1 LIDRYTHPEMGRIF
15 TEQNEFQKWLDVELA
30 VCEVM
35 AEDGLIPTQAL
46 TEIKETT
53 KVDVSRIRSIELEVR
68 HDLIAF
74 LQSLAEQAGD
84 SGKFIHLG
92 LTSSDVKDTA
102 LSLQMLEAA
111 TLIEQ
116 DLQKL
121 MIEVAK
127 QAKLHK
133 FTIMVGRTHGIHAEL
148 ITFGLKMA
156 LWYSELERHLERL
169 SLAISSI
176 RVGKISGAVG
186 TFANVDPQI
195 EARVCEKLGLEPA
208 KVSSQILQRDRHA
221 HFISTLALIGSSL
234 DKFATEIRNLQRTD
248 ILEVEEAFAK
258 GQKGSSAM
266 PHKRN
271 PITCEQIAGLAR
283 VLRSN
288 SLAAME
294 NVALWH
300 ERDMTHSSVERIIIP
315 DSCILLD
322 HMLRKFTTVVGNL
335 QVYPANMEKNLRKT
349 YGITNSQRV
358 LLALVDKGMSR
369 QDAYKIVQTNAFAAW
384 DQGLDFCEVI
394 QKSPEISGLLSI
406 DEINNL
412 FDYQY
417 HLKHIDDIFTRLG
430 LS

>member
-111 TLIEQ
+111 KLIEQ

-156 LWYSELERHLERL
+156 LWYSELERHFERL

>member
-102 LSLQMLEAA
+102 LSLQMFEAA
-111 TLIEQ
+111 KLIEQ

>member
-1 LIDRYTHPEMGRIF
+1 LIDRYTHPKMGRIF

-111 TLIEQ
+111 KLIEQ

>member
-1 LIDRYTHPEMGRIF
+1 LIDRYTHPKMGRIF

-111 TLIEQ
+111 KLIEQ

-121 MIEVAK
+121 MLEVAK

>member
-111 TLIEQ
+111 KLIEQ

-121 MIEVAK
+121 MLEVAK

>member
-1 LIDRYTHPEMGRIF
+1 MIDRYTHPEMGRIF

-35 AEDGLIPTQAL
+35 TEDGLIPTQAL

-111 TLIEQ
+111 KLIEQ

-121 MIEVAK
+121 MLEVAK

-208 KVSSQILQRDRHA
+208 LVSSQILQRDRHA

-335 QVYPANMEKNLRKT
+335 QVYPANMERNLRKT

-394 QKSPEISGLLSI
+394 KKSPEISGLLSI
-406 DEINNL
+406 DEINSL

>member
-248 ILEVEEAFAK
+248 ILEVEEAFAE

>member
-102 LSLQMLEAA
+102 LSLQMFEAA
-111 TLIEQ
+111 KLIEQ

-156 LWYSELERHLERL
+156 LWYSELERHFERL